1 MGIVRRV
8 ADLAI
13 RFAAYVIAAQ
23 LIVFPRIPEDAPHD
37 LGEVFI
43 LMGALVAI
51 GLAISSTMDWIQDTA
66 RDIIARRKAKRDTRD
81 RAASGDE
88 GGHPGAGDHGP

>member
-1 MGIVRRV
+1 MRRV

-13 RFAAYVIAAQ
+13 RFIAYVAVARFI
-23 LIVFPRIPEDAPHD
+23 IFPRIPEDAPHD

-43 LMGALVAI
+43 LLAAMVAS

-66 RDIIARRKAKRDTRD
+66 RDITARKKARRDARD

-88 GGHPGAGDHGP
+88 GGHPGAGDHSP